1 MNTPLVNKIIKGEC
15 EYNLTYS
22 VARSRDGAD
31 WLVPGM
37 TADELQEYI
46 AYLTPKLVEPHQPG
60 SVIAKLALTAS
71 NDLRGT
77 ITFWD
82 DDRFSGN

>member
-15 EYNLTYS
+15 EYNLTFS
-22 VARSRDGAD
+22 VPISRDGAD

-46 AYLTPKLVEPHQPG
+46 GYLRPKLVEPHQPG

-71 NDLRGT
+71 NDLRGA
-77 ITFWD
+77 IAFWN
-82 DDRFSGN
+82 DDRFS